1 MGIFSKKK
9 LQEII
14 GECEDMSIDIRN
26 HTICFSGHRAQKLPW
41 GFNENAPRCVIM
53 KKQLKEVIKQAI
65 LDGYYGFITG
75 MALGFD
81 IICAEIVLELKK
93 KYKHII
99 LIGALPCKNQDCK
112 WPIMEQKRYRSL
124 LKKLDITRCIY
135 DTYIGR
141 ECMLERNRYMINN
154 SSMLIALFNGQNGG
168 TKSTIE
174 YAKTQGLKVVVIEP

>member
-14 GECEDMSIDIRN
+14 GECEDISIDIRN

-41 GFNENAPRCVIM
+41 GFNENDPRCIIM
-53 KKQLKEVIKQAI
+53 KKQLKEVIEQAI
-65 LDGYYGFITG
+65 LDGYYRFITG

-81 IICAEIVLELKK
+81 MICAEIVLELKK

-112 WPIMEQKRYRSL
+112 WPITEQKRYGSL

>member
-1 MGIFSKKK
+1 MGLFSKKK

-14 GECEDMSIDIRN
+14 GECEEISADIIN
-26 HTICFSGHRAQKLPW
+26 HTICFTGHRAQKLPW
-41 GFNENAPRCVIM
+41 GFNENDERCVKM
-53 KKQLKEVIKQAI
+53 KEQLKRMLENAI
-65 LDGYYGFITG
+65 LDGYYRFITG

-81 IICAEIVLELKK
+81 MICAEIVLELKK

-112 WPIMEQKRYRSL
+112 WPITEQKRYRSL

-135 DTYIGR
+135 DTYVGP

-154 SSMLIALFNGQNGG
+154 SSMLISLFNGQNGG

>member
-14 GECEDMSIDIRN
+14 GECEDISIDIRN

-41 GFNENAPRCVIM
+41 GFNENDPRCVIM
-53 KKQLKEVIKQAI
+53 KKRLKEVIEQAI
-65 LDGYYGFITG
+65 LDGYYRFITG

-81 IICAEIVLELKK
+81 MICAEIVLELKK

-112 WPIMEQKRYRSL
+112 WPITEQKRYRSL